1 LPPNMDNLVVL
12 HTGHALDL
20 LGVILRLLRL
30 LRDQLLQMLDH
41 VLQLGGLSLTHLELL
56 VSFVRLNLEV
66 VDVALCS
73 DQLILGVLQLGAGVV
88 EEVRLHVAAVVG
100 PHQLIV
106 QLDDA
111 RFQVVV
117 LLKKIVVT
125 LLDVLDEAI
134 LGRHLVVVLLQK

>member
-1 LPPNMDNLVVL
+1 MDNLVVL

>member
-1 LPPNMDNLVVL
+1 
-12 HTGHALDL
+12 
-20 LGVILRLLRL
+20 
-30 LRDQLLQMLDH
+30 MLDH

-56 VSFVRLNLEV
+56 VSFVRLDLEV

-73 DQLILGVLQLGAGVV
+73 DQLILGVLELGAGVI

-117 LLKKIVVT
+117 LLKKIAVT